1 MPTSIPMPDT
11 RPMDFYSRLDHGP
24 NQLDSTFFAS
34 LMPGPHRASL
44 IDTLNRIVL
53 HHSSRRIIMQVRQL
67 NWSYDFRKMWT
78 MSVER
83 KVGRAVLDL
92 GDLVKSEVVQCIS
105 LAAKEG
111 TVNLTELDVKN
122 LARMLNA
129 TVESVFQ
136 RGVDGV
142 LRATGSGRG

>member
-1 MPTSIPMPDT
+1 
-11 RPMDFYSRLDHGP
+11 
-24 NQLDSTFFAS
+24 
-34 LMPGPHRASL
+34 
-44 IDTLNRIVL
+44 
-53 HHSSRRIIMQVRQL
+53 
-67 NWSYDFRKMWT
+67 

-92 GDLVKSEVVQCIS
+92 SDLVKSEVIQCIS
-105 LAAKEG
+105 LAAREG
-111 TVNLTELDVKN
+111 TVNLSELDVKN

-142 LRATGSGRG
+142 LRAAGSGRG